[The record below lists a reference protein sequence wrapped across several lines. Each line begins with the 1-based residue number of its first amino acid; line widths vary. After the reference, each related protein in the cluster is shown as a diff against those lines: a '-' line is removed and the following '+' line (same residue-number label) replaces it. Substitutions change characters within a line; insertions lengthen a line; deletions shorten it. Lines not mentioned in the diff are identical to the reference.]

1 MSYSSSSHKLQTIS
15 SFAQAKSYFES
26 QPQRKGSK
34 WLSYQRPLRDD
45 KGGARLHHYRIE
57 NRNDGKYYDIVL
69 YNTVMARFYE
79 PEADGAERRLYMGH
93 DSQTSHQFMWH
104 VLYKN
109 VINYAVPVGKD
120 DDDNNTVVPIYHIP
134 CKEIEIGENIPFSL
148 EVYVVNDK
156 IDISRSRHT
165 PHYVRR
171 ASKDDRQHKANILKH
186 FDTYVLMAMMRLPEY
201 EHNVTIDY
209 EKGRAFGGDPIGHS
223 DRALMQRMLMGE
235 PSQEEVEQFFQFG
248 QCVFDVLA
256 SKRAMNQKD
265 FTVSRRWYTSAQ
277 VPTSTYAELEKK
289 ITPEEFRK
297 SFHNKIAEA
306 LQLGN
311 KSTRVEIPQF
321 VAVKDYPRTAIRLG

>member
-1 MSYSSSSHKLQTIS
+1 MGYSSSSHKLKSIG

-79 PEADGAERRLYMGH
+79 PDASGAERRLYMG
-93 DSQTSHQFMWH
+93 DATQTSQQFMWC
-104 VLYKN
+104 VLDKRA
-109 VINYAVPVGKD
+109 VNYD
-120 DDDNNTVVPIYHIP
+120 YDNNIVVPIYHKP
-134 CKEIEIGENIPFSL
+134 CGDIGGNIPFSL
-148 EVYVVNDK
+148 EVYVVDGK

-165 PHYVRR
+165 PHFVYR
-171 ASKDDRQHKANILKH
+171 ANKDDRQNKANMLKH

-201 EHNVTIDY
+201 ENNVTIDY
-209 EKGRAFGGDPIGHS
+209 EKGKAFGGDPISNS
-223 DRALMQRMLMGE
+223 DRSLMQRMLMAE
-235 PSQEEVEQFFQFG
+235 PSREEVEQFFMFG
-248 QCVFDVLA
+248 QAVFDVLA
-256 SKRAMNQKD
+256 SKRGVKQRD
-265 FTVSRRWYTSAQ
+265 FTVARRWYTNQQTS
-277 VPTSTYAELEKK
+277 STYAQLEKK

-306 LQLGN
+306 LQLGA
-311 KSTRVEIPQF
+311 KSTRIEIPQF
-321 VAVKDYPRTAIRLG
+321 VAVKDYPRTAIRVLEKVSA